1 MKLRV
6 ALRDDWLGV
15 RARLADVAEVQ
26 LVDELPDADA
36 VVCGRLTPED
46 TRGAERL
53 RLVQAT
59 YAGAERIDVA
69 ALPPGCALCNVYGHE
84 DAIGEWVLM
93 SMLALRRHLLAYDRA
108 LRDDR
113 WLRDLPLERELRG
126 RTVGTLGFGHIG
138 RRVAELAR
146 VFRMDVVAVTRS
158 PSRDRGTGLRWLGRL
173 GEHDRLFEE
182 ADFVVVSLPLT
193 AETEGLVGVSELEL
207 LGRDG
212 YLLNVARGPVV
223 EERALYEALR
233 DGIIAG
239 AALDVWWRYPERR
252 EGPAPPSTFPFGE
265 LPNVV
270 MTPHV
275 SGRSAG
281 TDRHRR
287 QFIVEQLLRLADGR
301 PLENVIAVGPRS
313 YAAGR

>member
-6 ALRDDWLGV
+6 AVRDDWLGV
-15 RARLADVAEVQ
+15 RDRLGELPEVE
-26 LVDELPDADA
+26 LVDDLADADA
-36 VVCGRLTPED
+36 VVCSRLTAED
-46 TRGAERL
+46 TRGAHRL

-69 ALPPGCALCNVYGHE
+69 ALPPGCTFCNVYGHE
-84 DAIGEWVLM
+84 DAIGEWVVM
-93 SMLALRRHLLAYDRA
+93 SMLALTHHLLAYDGA
-108 LRDDR
+108 LRAGR

-138 RRVAELAR
+138 RRVAELAGA
-146 VFRMDVVAVTRS
+146 FGMEAIAVTRS
-158 PSRDRGTGLRWLGRL
+158 PSREREAGLRWLGGLDER
-173 GEHDRLFEE
+173 DRLLAES
-182 ADFVVVSLPLT
+182 DFVVVSVPLS
-193 AETEGLVGVSELEL
+193 AETEGLVGARELEL
-207 LGRDG
+207 LGAEG
-212 YLLNVARGPVV
+212 YLLNVARGAVV
-223 EERALYEALR
+223 DERALYEALR
-233 DGIIAG
+233 DGVIAG

-252 EGPAPPSTFPFGE
+252 GEPTPPSEFPFGE

-287 QFIVEQLLRLADGR
+287 DFIVEQLLRLAAGR
-301 PLENVIAVGPRS
+301 PLENVVAVGPQS
-313 YAAGR
+313 YAPER